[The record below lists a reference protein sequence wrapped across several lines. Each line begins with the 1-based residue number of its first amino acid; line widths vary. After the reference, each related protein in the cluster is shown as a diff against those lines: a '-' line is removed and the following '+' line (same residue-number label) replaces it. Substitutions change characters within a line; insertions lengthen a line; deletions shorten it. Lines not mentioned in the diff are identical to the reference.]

1 MALGRKYLIK
11 HGTRTAPARI
21 NTVDYQLDIHT
32 LDEHNN
38 AHHLEMNGI
47 ARVQLQ
53 LQQALPIDAYENIKT
68 GGAFILIDEVSNQT
82 VAGGMFA

>member
-1 MALGRKYLIK
+1 MIK

-32 LDEHNN
+32 LDEHSN

-53 LQQALPIDAYENIKT
+53 LQQALPINAYANIKT

-82 VAGGMFA
+82 VAGGMFV